1 MTSRW
6 RGGLV
11 LACVIALSAPVRAQ
25 TAEELSRARALFGEA
40 LKDEQARSYTV
51 ALEKFE
57 RVRKVRDNA
66 AVRYRIAAC
75 LESLGRLREAR
86 DLFLAVVGEGAK
98 PTAEDAEIQA
108 AGRTKAQD
116 LDKRIPTLAVR
127 TVDGAAATL
136 TIDGRA
142 AQLGEA
148 VPVDPGEHR
157 VVLTR
162 PGVQAAESR
171 ANVLEGA
178 HVALSIPLA
187 APATADLAPSPVRPA
202 STGGNTQKW
211 VGGAVAASG
220 LALGITSLVLL
231 LVRESTISN
240 IDGACPGGACP
251 RSRQGEVE
259 GWRSRASTLGPVAA
273 VLGGAAV
280 VAAGVGVT
288 LFVTA
293 PSSSNPA
300 QAFVSWEG
308 RFQ

>member
-1 MTSRW
+1 MTSSW
-6 RGGLV
+6 PVGLL
-11 LACVIALSAPVRAQ
+11 LACALCISAPARAQ

-86 DLFLAVVGEGAK
+86 DLYATVVGEGAK

-116 LDKRIPTLAVR
+116 LEKRIPTLAVR
-127 TVDGAAATL
+127 TADGAAATL

-162 PGVQAAESR
+162 PAVQAAESR
-171 ANVLEGA
+171 ANVIEGA

-187 APATADLAPSPVRPA
+187 ATATVDPPPQPAKPA
-202 STGGNTQKW
+202 SSGGSSQKW

-220 LALGITSLVLL
+220 LALGISSLVLL
-231 LVRESTISN
+231 FVRESTISN
-240 IDGACPGGACP
+240 IDSACPGGACP
-251 RSRQGEVE
+251 RLRQGEVE

-273 VLGGAAV
+273 VLGGAGV

-293 PSSSNPA
+293 PSSSNPP

-308 RFQ
+308 RF

>member
-1 MTSRW
+1 MTNRW
-6 RGGLV
+6 RAGLL
-11 LACVIALSAPVRAQ
+11 LACVVSLAAPLRAQ

-66 AVRYRIAAC
+66 AVRYRIATC

-86 DLFLAVVGEGAK
+86 DLYAAVVGEGAK

-136 TIDGRA
+136 TIDGRSA
-142 AQLGEA
+142 ELGEA

-162 PGVQAAESR
+162 TGVQPAESR

-187 APATADLAPSPVRPA
+187 APATADQPKPPRSPS
-202 STGGNTQKW
+202 SGGSSQKW
-211 VGGAVAASG
+211 VGGVVAASG
-220 LALGITSLVLL
+220 LALGITSLVLV
-231 LVRESTISN
+231 LVRESTISS
-240 IDGACPGGACP
+240 IDSACPGGACP

-259 GWRSRASTLGPVAA
+259 GWRSRASTLGPLAA
-273 VLGGAAV
+273 VLGGAGV

-293 PSSSNPA
+293 PSSSSPG

>member
-1 MTSRW
+1 MKSSALA
-6 RGGLV
+6 GLV
-11 LACVIALSAPVRAQ
+11 VACVVSLAVPAPAQ
-25 TAEELSRARALFGEA
+25 TPDELNRARALFGEA

-86 DLFLAVVGEGAK
+86 ELFATVVGEGAK

-108 AGRTKAQD
+108 AGRAKAQD

-127 TVDGAAATL
+127 TVDGGAATL

-162 PGVQAAESR
+162 AGAQPAESR

-178 HVALSIPLA
+178 HVALSIPLS
-187 APATADLAPSPVRPA
+187 APSAGDAPVPPAPPA
-202 STGGNTQKW
+202 SSGGSSQKW
-211 VGGAVAASG
+211 VGGAVAATG
-220 LALGITSLVLL
+220 VALGITSLVLL
-231 LVRESTISN
+231 FVRESTISN

-251 RSRQGEVE
+251 RTRQGEVE

-273 VLGGAAV
+273 ILGGAGI

-293 PSSSNPA
+293 PSSSHPA

-308 RFQ
+308 RFE